1 MPLMPLLKKIESQ
14 DDKHRRRAIIDEI
27 TRYGLTPI
35 IDGYSFK
42 GFKGDNIMV
51 TLPGKIRKKII
62 LAAHSDAFPGSF
74 GANDDASGCTILLD
88 VLRRLKG
95 KPLKYAVKFIFFDQE
110 EVLYAGGAIG
120 SQAYVRKFEID
131 NVIAVLN
138 PELVGMGDS
147 IATWTVDKKTRNG
160 LALAAMRQACNSLG
174 IHLEEVGHFPEID
187 SDYQTFREEGHNNAL
202 AFAVFP
208 YQDLDLLRQYV
219 KHPVWSYR
227 KYKLGLLG
235 FPRLFKHYHNE
246 MDRSEFL
253 SEKALQMSAEMLYR
267 AVEFLGKV

>member
-1 MPLMPLLKKIESQ
+1 MSLMPLLKKIESQ
-14 DDKHRRRAIIDEI
+14 DNKHRRRAIIDEI

-42 GFKGDNIMV
+42 GFKGDNIMI

-74 GANDDASGCTILLD
+74 GANDDASGCVILLD

-95 KPLKYAVKFIFFDQE
+95 KSLKYAVKFIFFDQE
-110 EVLYAGGAIG
+110 EDVYAGGGIG

-131 NVIAVLN
+131 NVIAVFN

-147 IATWTVDKKTRNG
+147 IATWSVDNKTRDG
-160 LALAAMRQACNSLG
+160 SALAAMRHSCNSMG
-174 IHLEEVGHFPEID
+174 IHLEEIGRFKELEC
-187 SDYQTFREEGHNNAL
+187 DYMTFREEGNNNSL
-202 AFAVFP
+202 AFAAFP
-208 YQDLDLLRQYV
+208 YQDIKLLREYI
-219 KHPVWSYR
+219 KHPVWSYG
-227 KYKLGLLG
+227 KYKLGLLR
-235 FPRLFKHYHNE
+235 FPKLFKHYHNE

-253 SEKALQMSAEMLYR
+253 SENALQMSAEMLYR
-267 AVEFLGKV
+267 AVEFLGKI

>member
-1 MPLMPLLKKIESQ
+1 MSLMSLLKKIESQ
-14 DDKHRRRAIIDEI
+14 DNRHRRRAIIDEI
-27 TRYGLTPI
+27 TRHDLTPI

-51 TLPGKIRKKII
+51 TLPGQIKKKII
-62 LAAHSDAFPGSF
+62 LAAHSDTFPGSF

-95 KPLKYAVKFIFFDQE
+95 KTLKYAVKFIFFDQE
-110 EVLYAGGAIG
+110 EDVYAEGRIG
-120 SQAYVRKFEID
+120 SQAYNQKFEID
-131 NVIAVLN
+131 NVIAVYN

-147 IATWTVDKKTRNG
+147 IATWSVDKKTREG
-160 LALAAMRQACNSLG
+160 VALAAMRQACGSLG
-174 IHLEEVGHFPEID
+174 IHLEEVGHFSEID
-187 SDYQTFREEGHNNAL
+187 SDYLTFREEEHHNAL

-208 YQDLDLLRQYV
+208 YEEKELLRKYV
-219 KHPVWSYR
+219 KYPVWSYA

-235 FPRLFKHYHNE
+235 FPKVFKHYHNV

-267 AVEFLGKV
+267 AVEFLGNM